1 MDAGVY
7 ESRSEAVRAGL
18 VAVVDQQRRAALG
31 QAIVDGY
38 RRVPQA
44 GDDLDWPD
52 SAGAAMIAEDKRR
65 PVLVVTR
72 TDAAAVLNR
81 LAIAPVTR
89 TVRGIP
95 TEIVLGPEQGL
106 ADECVASFD
115 NLQPISR
122 RLLTQRAGALDLHS
136 REICRALA
144 AMADC

>member
-1 MDAGVY
+1 MT
-7 ESRSEAVRAGL
+7 
-18 VAVVDQQRRAALG
+18 
-31 QAIVDGY
+31 
-38 RRVPQA
+38 VPRQGEIWWA
-44 GDDLDWPD
+44 E
-52 SAGAAMIAEDKRR
+52 AEDKRR

-72 TDAAAVLNR
+72 SDAAAVLSR

-95 TEIVLGPEQGL
+95 TEIALGPEQGL

-122 RLLTQRAGALDLHS
+122 RLLTQRVGALDLRS

-144 AMADC
+144 AMTDC